1 MTYFLR
7 LFPLLLALLLPLAA
21 CAADGTA
28 PVEGRDY
35 ELIAEPGPFA
45 PLAGKIEV
53 VEVFGYPC
61 IHCAHLEPTLA
72 TWKKSLPRDVQLT
85 PVPAAFG
92 GYWIPYARA
101 FFAAKQLGVQERTHQ
116 AVFDALHK
124 VGSLPIHNVSA
135 DELVAFYAGQGVDP
149 ERFRA
154 ALADPKVE
162 AQLRRSA
169 AFVRAAGLEG
179 TPTLVVNGRYRVQA
193 RGFDDMLRTA
203 DWLIARERAAAKA
216 AATSR

>member
-1 MTYFLR
+1 MIK
-7 LFPLLLALLLPLAA
+7 PLLTGLLFAALAWLPAA
-21 CAADGTA
+21 QAADA
-28 PVEGRDY
+28 PVAGQDY
-35 ELIAEPGPFA
+35 VEIDVGPW
-45 PLAGKIEV
+45 AGKPGRIEV
-53 VEVFGYPC
+53 AEVFGYTCP
-61 IHCAHLEPTLA
+61 HCAHLEPQLRQ
-72 TWKKSLPRDVQLT
+72 WKARQGKDVDLV

-92 GYWIPYARA
+92 GSWDPWARA
-101 FFAAKQLGVQERTHQ
+101 YFAADSLGVAARTHQ
-116 AVFDALHK
+116 AVFDAIHAN
-124 VGSLPIHNVSA
+124 GTLPRNA
-135 DELVAFYAGQGVDP
+135 TAQELAAFYAGQGVDP

-179 TPTLVVNGRYRVQA
+179 TPTLIVNGRYRVQA

-203 DWLIARERAAAKA
+203 DWLIARERAAAKP